1 MYREKDSVMD
11 MNEAIQEAYAYADP
25 EVTIYET
32 FELIHSSW
40 SGFDSDSDSDTDAS
54 ILLVDSDRVLVTAD
68 GTFQPVTF
76 TASLPETESSVRGQ
90 LKLTISFLPKEYR
103 DMLWEASQ
111 SPETDPVYLY
121 YRQYIGEGAE
131 EEAAAEL
138 PVPLVVNTIEFTD
151 EQTLI
156 NALYPDLVNIPFGR
170 RIMSVTEL
178 PGART

>member
-1 MYREKDSVMD
+1 MD

-25 EVTIYET
+25 DVTIYET
-32 FELIHSSW
+32 FELAHSSW
-40 SGFDSDSDSDTDAS
+40 EDSDGSNS
-54 ILLVDSDRVLVTAD
+54 ILLINSDRQLLTAD
-68 GTFQPVTF
+68 GTFMPVTF
-76 TASLPETESSVRGQ
+76 EATLPETESSVRGQ
-90 LKLTISFLPKEYR
+90 LKVAISFLPKAYR
-103 DMLWEASQ
+103 DLLWEISQ
-111 SPETDPVYLY
+111 TPETDSLYLY
-121 YRQYIGEGAE
+121 YRQYVGEGAA

-138 PVPLVVNTIEFTD
+138 PVPLVVNTMEFTD